1 MDNTFDNN
9 LNDRSLS
16 ERAAEKARE
25 TSTYLGNR
33 TAQEM
38 ADDARHT
45 ASNAAD
51 DARGTLDEAR
61 AKVEDMAGKAK
72 DKAAE
77 VGSQAADKIDSA
89 MNSAGT
95 QMDNLAQKVIEKA
108 PEGPLGDAA
117 VNAAGAL
124 ERGGRYLQ
132 QADVESIRGDLEGI
146 IRRRPLESLA
156 VGLGLGFIIARGLRR

>member
-1 MDNTFDNN
+1 MDNTMDN
-9 LNDRSLS
+9 LNDRSIS

-25 TSTYLGNR
+25 GSTYLG
-33 TAQEM
+33 THSAQEM
-38 ADDARHT
+38 ADDARDA
-45 ASNAAD
+45 ASNVAD
-51 DARGTLDEAR
+51 DARGTLDDAR
-61 AKVEDMAGKAK
+61 AKVEDLAGRAK
-72 DKAAE
+72 DKASE

-89 MNSAGT
+89 MTSAGN
-95 QMDNLAQKVIEKA
+95 QMDNLAQKVMEKA
-108 PEGPLGDAA
+108 PDGPLGDAA

-156 VGLGLGFIIARGLRR
+156 VGLGLGFIIARGLRK

>member
-1 MDNTFDNN
+1 MDN
-9 LNDRSLS
+9 LNDRSFA

-25 TSTYLGNR
+25 GNTYVGTR
-33 TAQEM
+33 TPQEI
-38 ADDARHT
+38 ADDARNA
-45 ASNAAD
+45 ASAAAD
-51 DARGTLDEAR
+51 DARGTLDDAR
-61 AKVEDMAGKAK
+61 AKVEDLAGKAK
-72 DKAAE
+72 DKASE
-77 VGSQAADKIDSA
+77 VGSQAADKLDSA
-89 MNSAGT
+89 MTSAGT

-117 VNAAGAL
+117 INAAGAL

-146 IRRRPLESLA
+146 IRRRPIESLA